1 MSKINIIKLT
11 CVCCQWEFIQ
21 MRRTSNSCYTSSSSD
36 NRPIMMSA
44 SDLTLVLKKHWDPLE
59 LVLLVL
65 LYAGGSVSVVFFLYF
80 FIIITRELRYA
91 LSKLKNLKAVERSVI
106 NGAQFFFR
114 KNPEVPSFLKASFC
128 TSVNDRLVVG

>member
-1 MSKINIIKLT
+1 MSKIKLT

-21 MRRTSNSCYTSSSSD
+21 MRTSNSCYTSSSSD
-36 NRPIMMSA
+36 NRPIMMST

-65 LYAGGSVSVVFFLYF
+65 LYAGGSVNVVFLFFFL
-80 FIIITRELRYA
+80 TRELRYA
-91 LSKLKNLKAVERSVI
+91 LSELKNLKAVERSVI

-114 KNPEVPSFLKASFC
+114 KYPVS
-128 TSVNDRLVVG
+128 